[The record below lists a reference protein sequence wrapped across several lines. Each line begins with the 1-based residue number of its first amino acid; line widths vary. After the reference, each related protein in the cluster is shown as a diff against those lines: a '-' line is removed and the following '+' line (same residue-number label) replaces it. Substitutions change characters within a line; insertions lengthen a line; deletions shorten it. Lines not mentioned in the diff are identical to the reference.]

1 VLEKNP
7 GHRGNL
13 IELGR
18 LLVATGNKRAA
29 GIVFAEAVK
38 HHPGDL
44 ACRVNYGSALL
55 DAPDPAGAKEQYRI
69 ALEIDPEFPQAHGGM
84 YYALVKL
91 GEHEQAAWHRAKGFG
106 RRNLFQTP
114 YRGEGPPIS
123 VVLLVSS
130 TGGNTPIEKLLSD
143 EVFQVYVVV
152 ADFYDAKVP
161 LPAHELVVNGIGDVE
176 VAVEALVKAKA
187 LLKITEAPVLNLP
200 EKVLVTGRCENAAR
214 MAGLPGVVTAAT
226 AVFPYEALAG
236 ERGEETLV
244 ERGFHFPVLLRVP
257 GFHMGEHFVRVESAE
272 ELREEVA
279 LLPGA
284 DRKGTELLAIQYLD
298 ARGVDG
304 CARKYRVMFVGGEM
318 YPLHLA
324 ISPNWKIHYF
334 SADMADRPDHRE
346 EEERFLTD
354 MAGVLGEKAMQ
365 GLRAVQAALGLDY
378 GGIDFGLSLD
388 GDVLLFETNAT
399 MVVEPPPPDAR
410 WDYRR
415 AGVARIHKAVRKML
429 LETSGVGER
438 AKVAVLS

>member
-1 VLEKNP
+1 
-7 GHRGNL
+7 
-13 IELGR
+13 
-18 LLVATGNKRAA
+18 
-29 GIVFAEAVK
+29 
-38 HHPGDL
+38 
-44 ACRVNYGSALL
+44 
-55 DAPDPAGAKEQYRI
+55 
-69 ALEIDPEFPQAHGGM
+69 
-84 YYALVKL
+84 
-91 GEHEQAAWHRAKGFG
+91 
-106 RRNLFQTP
+106 
-114 YRGEGPPIS
+114 
-123 VVLLVSS
+123 
-130 TGGNTPIEKLLSD
+130 
-143 EVFQVYVVV
+143 
-152 ADFYDAKVP
+152 
-161 LPAHELVVNGIGDVE
+161 
-176 VAVEALVKAKA
+176 
-187 LLKITEAPVLNLP
+187 
-200 EKVLVTGRCENAAR
+200 
-214 MAGLPGVVTAAT
+214 
-226 AVFPYEALAG
+226 
-236 ERGEETLV
+236 
-244 ERGFHFPVLLRVP
+244 VLLRVP

-304 CARKYRVMFVGGEM
+304 CARKYRVMFVHGEM

-415 AGVARIHKAVRKML
+415 AGVARIHNAVRKML